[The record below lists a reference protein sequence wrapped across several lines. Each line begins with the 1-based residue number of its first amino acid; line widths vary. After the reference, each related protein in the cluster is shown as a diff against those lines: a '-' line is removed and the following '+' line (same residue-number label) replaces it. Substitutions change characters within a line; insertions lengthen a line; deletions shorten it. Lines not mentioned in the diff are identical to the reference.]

1 MSSVLRCFLVQYSH
15 GRPQKHGAIPTLTL
29 NGIVVD
35 EMLQVLLVQQP
46 QDGSE
51 SQTGEAKPNSEII
64 ANSQESTTTDLH
76 IGKYLWQ
83 KSLHFNWLD
92 DNYFSGT

>member
-1 MSSVLRCFLVQYSH
+1 MAGPRTMKPS
-15 GRPQKHGAIPTLTL
+15 PLTL
-29 NGIVVD
+29 YGIVVD

-76 IGKYLWQ
+76 VGKYLWQ
-83 KSLHFNWLD
+83 KSLHFIWLD

>member
-1 MSSVLRCFLVQYSH
+1 MRCFLVQYSH
-15 GRPQKHGAIPTLTL
+15 GRPQKHGSMPTLKL
-29 NGIVVD
+29 NGIVVY

-76 IGKYLWQ
+76 IGKYLVTKVFTFQ
-83 KSLHFNWLD
+83 LA
-92 DNYFSGT
+92 

>member
-1 MSSVLRCFLVQYSH
+1 MSLRHFLVQYSH
-15 GRPQKHGAIPTLTL
+15 DPPQEHEAIPTLTL

-92 DNYFSGT
+92 DN